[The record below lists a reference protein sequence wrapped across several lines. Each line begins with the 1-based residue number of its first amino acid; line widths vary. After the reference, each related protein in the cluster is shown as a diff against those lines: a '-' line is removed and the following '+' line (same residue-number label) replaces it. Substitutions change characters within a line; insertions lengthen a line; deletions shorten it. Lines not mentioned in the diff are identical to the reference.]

1 MLRTA
6 APSALIALL
15 APSLAAV
22 AGFVGLATLAACSRH
37 EPPAP
42 ATSPSVALPE
52 LASPSPSG
60 APASSTL
67 PASPSTPSTQ
77 HPALGAS
84 TADASAS
91 TAPTGSADPA
101 TLPQTHDR
109 PVASGAAWDARVAAL
124 WKAIVADDP
133 DQAMPFFFPLGAYEQ
148 VKDIGNPA
156 SDWKHR
162 LVAAYAHDIHA
173 LHAHLG
179 DSASS
184 ATLVGLDLPDA
195 RARWVDPGEEYN
207 KIGYYRVFGSRLRYT
222 VDGEA
227 HSFDVKSLIS
237 WRGEWF
243 VVHLSAIK

>member
-6 APSALIALL
+6 IPAAMLALL
-15 APSLAAV
+15 APLAGV
-22 AGFVGLATLAACSRH
+22 SLAACSRR

-52 LASPSPSG
+52 PAPASPTATPASSAPPGSHSTEPPELSASASAAPSG
-60 APASSTL
+60 APA
-67 PASPSTPSTQ
+67 
-77 HPALGAS
+77 
-84 TADASAS
+84 
-91 TAPTGSADPA
+91 GSADPS

-162 LVAAYAHDIHA
+162 LVAAYAHDIQA
-173 LHAHLG
+173 LHAQLG

-184 ATLVGLDLPDA
+184 AALVGLDLPDA

-222 VDGEA
+222 VDGNA
-227 HSFDVKSLIS
+227 RSFDVKSLIS